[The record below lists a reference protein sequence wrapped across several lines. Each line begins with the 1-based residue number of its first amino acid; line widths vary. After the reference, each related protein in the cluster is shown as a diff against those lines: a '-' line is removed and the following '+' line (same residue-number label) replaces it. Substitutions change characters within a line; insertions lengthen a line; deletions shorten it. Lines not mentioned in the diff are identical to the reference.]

1 MYAHNMMDGKL
12 KVFSFEDLT
21 ASAVPLDSSNIV
33 GNTKKQGLKE
43 KHYVETQFGLSEG
56 EYFYVNGSEYLV
68 AG

>member
-43 KHYVETQFGLSEG
+43 KHYVET
-56 EYFYVNGSEYLV
+56 
-68 AG
+68 